1 MTQYNLDET
10 TIAYLVGLLEKE
22 KKNLNDEYLKEC
34 SDIENIKN
42 MLTAKSIPT
51 QEHEPD
57 KVEQTKKHDVGEV
70 IGKIGRI
77 KIGKKVLIDIRE
89 QNIEKDQKA
98 IARLLKEKYGFKKK
112 TSITYSNIYTRWLQS
127 KNPLE
132 RIRDW
137 GVKKHTEIEH
147 GRKTLGACIGKY
159 RSQSIYE
166 NPAWEI
172 LRLRDGYKN
181 PDVVNIL
188 KTYPKYNNPKP
199 ETMLNYACGYL
210 SWMHNNGDI
219 VTIKDTEIRTTRGKR
234 ARKYKSVFKEG
245 TADTRRSNT

>member
-51 QEHEPD
+51 QENEPD
-57 KVEQTKKHDVGEV
+57 KVESTKKHDIGEV
-70 IGKIGRI
+70 VGKIGRI
-77 KIGKKVLIDIRE
+77 RIGKKVLIDIRE
-89 QNIEKDQKA
+89 QNIEKDRKA
-98 IARLLKEKYGFKKK
+98 ISRLLKEKYGFTKK

-172 LRLRDGYKN
+172 LRLPEGYKN

-188 KTYPKYNNPKP
+188 KEYSRYTNLKP
-199 ETMLNYACGYL
+199 DTLRNLAYGYL
-210 SWMHNNGDI
+210 YWMHQNGDI
-219 VTIKDTEIRTTRGKR
+219 VTIKDTDIRTIRGKR
-234 ARKYKSVFKEG
+234 ARKYKSVWKEG
-245 TADTRRSNT
+245 MTDSRGTNT